1 MNAVSFT
8 NISYI
13 LIDFWHDEALN
24 VKHQTL
30 TGYWNNAIDF
40 TRFERGER
48 VLWILTKHLTESDCM
63 IKSNWRW
70 CLRSVV
76 FRSVWIISI
85 NRKRINK
92 RKEIIW
98 NWWTWKKCYPFTC
111 MEFISTWLS
120 FIDPYAH
127 IFLVSLS
134 CDDAQRCSNVSNL
147 WYAQAMTHIQ
157 MRLTHSI
164 FVLSYFL
171 HSASLVVHFKNS
183 PLKTVNTRNN
193 FSSGIF
199 GTIKWM
205 LINFKCL
212 WRAYSIFMHI
222 ALHQREKLPAVIKW
236 QEMNDFVLFSFR
248 AIFMFRVKKNLSFFS
263 FSLAQCVCIWNM
275 AITINHD
282 TSSCLF
288 GFFWSKESKFKIFE
302 HFFPLFAS

>member
-1 MNAVSFT
+1 MDLEKMLS
-8 NISYI
+8 
-13 LIDFWHDEALN
+13 
-24 VKHQTL
+24 
-30 TGYWNNAIDF
+30 
-40 TRFERGER
+40 
-48 VLWILTKHLTESDCM
+48 
-63 IKSNWRW
+63 
-70 CLRSVV
+70 
-76 FRSVWIISI
+76 
-85 NRKRINK
+85 
-92 RKEIIW
+92 
-98 NWWTWKKCYPFTC
+98 FTC

-263 FSLAQCVCIWNM
+263 FSLSLSM
-275 AITINHD
+275 
-282 TSSCLF
+282 CLHMEY
-288 GFFWSKESKFKIFE
+288 G
-302 HFFPLFAS
+302 HHH